1 MLKAED
7 VVKTLGLVPLVGE
20 GGMYRSTYNCDI
32 ERDGAP
38 LGGAIYYLLHG
49 KAFSH
54 FHVLTGDEVWFFH
67 CGDPVDL
74 VTLWPDGTHKV
85 TRLGNDLARGEAP
98 QALVPKGV
106 WMGACMAEGGDY
118 ALMSTATVPGY
129 TDGSYT
135 HGKREDLEKK
145 WPEAAEWIEKLTG
158 ETFSF

>member
-1 MLKAED
+1 MLKAEE
-7 VVKTLGLVPLVGE
+7 VVRLLGLEPLVGE
-20 GGMYRSTYNCDI
+20 GGMYRSTYNC
-32 ERDGAP
+32 ETVKDGAP

-74 VTLWPDGTHKV
+74 VTLWPDGTHRV
-85 TRLGNDLARGEAP
+85 TRLGTDLAKGEVP

-106 WMGACMAEGGDY
+106 WMGACMAPGGDY
-118 ALMSTATVPGY
+118 ALMSTATTPGY

-135 HGKREDLEKK
+135 HGDKEALLEK
-145 WPEAAEWIEKLTG
+145 WPAAAEWIGKLTG
-158 ETFSF
+158 ETFAF